1 MCMNSRWRRDL
12 PARDESWHP
21 TAPVRRNAACASC
34 AGDTAFALA
43 GGAKVR
49 PLSSSAAGL
58 GGHLQ
63 SVFFLQV
70 FRRQRRPEVRV
81 TPAYLNEHR
90 LAKLLGVSSV
100 GDSPA
105 VAMLQR
111 FRTPTAIA
119 RPHPLGLPIAQ
130 PQQLR
135 RLLQPQAAR
144 LYPPH
149 DLDTTQLFAAQ
160 STSPQSECLLSKAL

>member
-1 MCMNSRWRRDL
+1 MMRIPSLAHICPNWVTAASPRHRSCTLGRR
-12 PARDESWHP
+12 
-21 TAPVRRNAACASC
+21 TY
-34 AGDTAFALA
+34 TF
-43 GGAKVR
+43 
-49 PLSSSAAGL
+49 
-58 GGHLQ
+58 LQ

-70 FRRQRRPEVRV
+70 FRRQRRPEVRI

>member
-1 MCMNSRWRRDL
+1 MSRTFAEISAPWFRRTRMRIFPLVLKILWAAALLAGATTFAQSQAPAPAKSSHAPGALPLTKFYDTPNLL
-12 PARDESWHP
+12 PAGKP
-21 TAPVRRNAACASC
+21 
-34 AGDTAFALA
+34 G
-43 GGAKVR
+43 
-49 PLSSSAAGL
+49 
-58 GGHLQ
+58 
-63 SVFFLQV
+63 
-70 FRRQRRPEVRV
+70 
-81 TPAYLNEHR
+81 
-90 LAKLLGVSSV
+90 KLIR
-100 GDSPA
+100 
-105 VAMLQR
+105 QR

>member
-1 MCMNSRWRRDL
+1 
-12 PARDESWHP
+12 P
-21 TAPVRRNAACASC
+21 
-34 AGDTAFALA
+34 
-43 GGAKVR
+43 R
-49 PLSSSAAGL
+49 PYSTLFRSTV
-58 GGHLQ
+58 GH
-63 SVFFLQV
+63 S
-70 FRRQRRPEVRV
+70 
-81 TPAYLNEHR
+81 H
-90 LAKLLGVSSV
+90 
-100 GDSPA
+100 A

-160 STSPQSECLLSKAL
+160 STSPQSECLLSKHSKGVISNVVSRGHF

>member
-1 MCMNSRWRRDL
+1 RLTTHQSGRFQPPSNC
-12 PARDESWHP
+12 
-21 TAPVRRNAACASC
+21 
-34 AGDTAFALA
+34 
-43 GGAKVR
+43 
-49 PLSSSAAGL
+49 L

-63 SVFFLQV
+63 SVFFLQA
-70 FRRQRRPEVRV
+70 FRRQRRPEVRI
-81 TPAYLNEHR
+81 TPAYLNAHR
-90 LAKLLGVSSV
+90 LAILLGVSSV

-119 RPHPLGLPIAQ
+119 RTHPLGLPIAQ
-130 PQQLR
+130 PKQLR